1 MLLARYTYSAKPK
14 LWTPRPAETRYLK
27 SLLSCLDAPQEHL
40 QRELNLLEKA
50 EATDTAPIVKAS
62 IEQMIASL

>member
-1 MLLARYTYSAKPK
+1 MLLAHYTYSANPK
-14 LWTPRPAETRYLK
+14 LWTPPPAEARHLK
-27 SLLSCLDAPQEHL
+27 SLLSCLDAPQEDL